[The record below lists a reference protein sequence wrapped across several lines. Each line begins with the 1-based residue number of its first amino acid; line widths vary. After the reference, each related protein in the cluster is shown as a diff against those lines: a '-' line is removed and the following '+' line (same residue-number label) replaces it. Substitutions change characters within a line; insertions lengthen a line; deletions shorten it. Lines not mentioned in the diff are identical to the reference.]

1 MARRELFYIF
11 HITREDTLHRL
22 TGERQ
27 GMFVHPFRDRSQILR
42 VLDKSSVRGLFGAE
56 PDMAQMNELRAHLYD
71 LLDGAVRQ
79 WMGDIRFIPRFIISS
94 VAFLAVYFSLTLGII
109 ASMYVGTALL
119 LSLLIGLLCYL
130 LMSRTDMRS
139 DLALSRRIALRSRV
153 DNIEFRESE
162 FVHQIEQRL
171 AELDSMEVDELL
183 DALGSESHALGDD
196 YPYEVSE
203 LYQYLRRMFGRYDLL
218 DGIVER
224 LATFPPRTFASRGTV
239 ATVEIESRKRKVASK
254 KIDLPLYALYMELK
268 MEITS
273 NRRSL

>member
-11 HITREDTLHRL
+11 HISREDALHRL

-27 GMFVHPFRDRSQILR
+27 GIFVHPFRDRSQILR

-56 PDMAQMNELRAHLYD
+56 PDMAQMNELRTHLYG

-79 WMGDIRFIPRFIISS
+79 WMGDIKFIPRFIISS
-94 VAFLAVYFSLTLGII
+94 VAFLAVYFSLTLGIV
-109 ASMYVGTALL
+109 ASMYAGTALL

-153 DNIEFRESE
+153 DSIEFRESE
-162 FVHQIEQRL
+162 FVHQVEQRL
-171 AELDSMEVDELL
+171 AELDSMDLDELL
-183 DALGSESHALGDD
+183 DGLGSESGTLGDD
-196 YPYEVSE
+196 YPHEVSE
-203 LYQYLRRMFGRYDLL
+203 LYHYLRRMFGRYDLL

-224 LATFPPRTFASRGTV
+224 FAAFPQRTFASRGTV

-254 KIDLPLYALYMELK
+254 KIDLPLYALYVELK

-273 NRRSL
+273 NRRSV